1 MSKPKWM
8 SDPSIAHIPKEKLD
22 MLSSLFEKT
31 KGKSKNELL
40 PFLMAMGS
48 KMKGSLSFSSQEM
61 QLIIAAIKR
70 ASSTEEQRE
79 IENLLHAAAKKMNK

>member
-1 MSKPKWM
+1 MNRPKWM
-8 SDPSIAHIPKEKLD
+8 SDPTIAHIPEEKLD
-22 MLSSLFEKT
+22 VLSAMFEKT

-40 PFLMAMGS
+40 PFMMAMGS
-48 KMKGSLSFSSQEM
+48 KMKGSLSFTPQEM

-79 IENLLHAAAKKMNK
+79 IETLLHAAAKKINK